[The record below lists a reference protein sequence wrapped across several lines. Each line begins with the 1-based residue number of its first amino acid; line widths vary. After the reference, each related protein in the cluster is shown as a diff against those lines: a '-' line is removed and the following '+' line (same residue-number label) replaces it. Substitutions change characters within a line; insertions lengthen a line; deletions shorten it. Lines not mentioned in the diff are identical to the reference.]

1 MSDGHSETAFRHDGG
16 TASDDADRAL
26 IQRLKRAI
34 FKSAR
39 GVGNFDRQIPLLLRK
54 AIDEVID
61 SPRTGRFT
69 VDELEK
75 TEKTYLGTK
84 VEILLR
90 NWLRFPKGEVLD
102 LLIDGIEVDVKN
114 TMGDNWMI
122 PIEAVGLP
130 CLLVKTDEKLARFS
144 IGLIVARPAY
154 LRPGVNRDGKKGISS
169 AGQQNIHWLL
179 CDAQYPQNIWN
190 NFSLEVR
197 SQIMKP
203 RSGTKRVDSLFRY
216 VQEKPISR
224 SHVLA
229 VAPQKDAMKRLRKN
243 GGARDSLAK
252 DGIALLS
259 GNYDK
264 DLINAL
270 RLAPCE
276 KDEFISYTPKTEN
289 ERSLLKEK
297 GLTVAN
303 SNGEKS

>member
-1 MSDGHSETAFRHDGG
+1 MSGDQAEI
-16 TASDDADRAL
+16 ASRNENAPAQKDDDSVL
-26 IQRLKRAI
+26 IERLKRAI
-34 FKSAR
+34 FRSTR
-39 GVGNFDRQIPLLLRK
+39 GVANFDRQIPLLLRK

-84 VEILLR
+84 VEVFLR
-90 NWLRFPKGEVLD
+90 NWLGFPKGKILD
-102 LLIDGIEVDVKN
+102 LSIDGIEVDVKN

-144 IGLIVARPAY
+144 IGIIVARPAY
-154 LRPGVNRDGKKGISS
+154 LRSKPNRDGKRGIAT
-169 AGQQNIHWLL
+169 AGQQNIQWLFR
-179 CDAQYPQNIWN
+179 DAQYPQNMWN
-190 NFSLEVR
+190 NFSKEVR
-197 SQIMKP
+197 AKIMQP
-203 RSGTKRVDSLFRY
+203 RSGTKRVDALFRY

-264 DLINAL
+264 DLISAL
-270 RLAPCE
+270 RLPPCK
-276 KDEFISYTPKTEN
+276 KDEFISYTPGTEK

-297 GLTVAN
+297 GLALSN
-303 SNGEKS
+303 SDGEKP

>member
-1 MSDGHSETAFRHDGG
+1 MSDDEANIAFRDEGV
-16 TASDDADRAL
+16 SVPQDDDRAL
-26 IQRLKRAI
+26 IESLKRAI
-34 FKSAR
+34 FRSTR
-39 GVGNFDRQIPLLLRK
+39 GVANFDRGIPPLLRK

-90 NWLRFPKGEVLD
+90 DWLRFPKGNVLD
-102 LLIDGIEVDVKN
+102 LSIDGIEVDVKN

-122 PIEAVGLP
+122 PIEAVGMP

-144 IGLIVARPAY
+144 IGIIVARPAY
-154 LRPGVNRDGKKGISS
+154 LRPKPNRDGKKGISIV
-169 AGQQNIHWLL
+169 GQQRIEWLL
-179 CDAQYPQNIWN
+179 RDAQYPQNIWN
-190 NFSLEVR
+190 NFSKEVR
-197 SQIMKP
+197 AKIMQP
-203 RSGTKRVDSLFRY
+203 RSGTKRVDALFRY

-243 GGARDSLAK
+243 GGARDSLAG

-264 DLINAL
+264 DLITAL
-270 RLAPCE
+270 KLAPCK
-276 KDEFISYTPKTEN
+276 KDEFISYTPKTKK

-297 GLTVAN
+297 GLAV
-303 SNGEKS
+303 